1 MTKRL
6 TLFTAWCLFLVAL
19 SGVAAFCGWSPFADN
34 DTASSSSSGGVH
46 GPTHK

>member
-6 TLFTAWCLFLVAL
+6 YLFGAWCLFIVAL
-19 SGVAAFCGWSPFADN
+19 AGVAAFYGWSPFADN
-34 DTASSSSSGGVH
+34 DTASSSSSGGVR